1 MKKSVL
7 RYGGY
12 SAAVLVILFVIGMAL
27 GEGLDYGIRE
37 VIGYASII
45 LSLLFVFLGIKH
57 YRDQEN
63 NGLISFGKGLVIGL
77 LISVIASLA
86 FGLID
91 LIYVRFINPEFVTEY
106 YNEMVEQVR
115 ATVPAEEVEAKI
127 EEMEAQREMFSSP
140 AMSFML
146 MFLTVFVIGF
156 IVSIISALI
165 LQRKTT
171 SHAV

>member
-12 SAAVLVILFVIGMAL
+12 SAAVLVILFVIGVAL

-45 LSLLFVFLGIKH
+45 LSLLFVFFGIKH

-91 LIYVRFINPEFVTEY
+91 LIYVRFINPVSYTH
-106 YNEMVEQVR
+106 
-115 ATVPAEEVEAKI
+115 
-127 EEMEAQREMFSSP
+127 
-140 AMSFML
+140 
-146 MFLTVFVIGF
+146 LTLPTIYSV
-156 IVSIISALI
+156 
-165 LQRKTT
+165 
-171 SHAV
+171 